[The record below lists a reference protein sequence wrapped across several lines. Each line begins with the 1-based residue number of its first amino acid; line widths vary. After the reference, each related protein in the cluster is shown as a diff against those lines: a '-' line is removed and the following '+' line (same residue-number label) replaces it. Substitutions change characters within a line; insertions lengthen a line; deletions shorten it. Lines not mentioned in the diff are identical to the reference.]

1 MEAHRALSAKA
12 AETPRRDEACRPELG
27 PALRA
32 VKGRSFAC
40 AGHIDRCS
48 ASQPDLCIRFEASV
62 AAGGKKRVLGAI
74 DVETHDVSAPNRVND
89 AISTSRSY
97 PLPAAKMQLH
107 PRTSTPDPSTVLG
120 DFLNAARCIC
130 CTVRV
135 VSLTATR
142 AVVEWGPVPYF
153 TARGRRADFVYYTAE
168 RVADLRPE
176 LLRTFAGKNE
186 PEEWVRDRL
195 RDSWLVEQLA
205 YWVEFLEE
213 WKFYREWYVF
223 RPELFAGWEPD
234 VQSPGCKGCVKVF
247 RPDGMRRRASS
258 CA

>member
-1 MEAHRALSAKA
+1 
-12 AETPRRDEACRPELG
+12 
-27 PALRA
+27 
-32 VKGRSFAC
+32 
-40 AGHIDRCS
+40 
-48 ASQPDLCIRFEASV
+48 
-62 AAGGKKRVLGAI
+62 
-74 DVETHDVSAPNRVND
+74 
-89 AISTSRSY
+89 
-97 PLPAAKMQLH
+97 MQLH